1 MPDDYRISELDSV
14 VTITNGDLVELSTV
28 DGSSE
33 SGYTSVKATI
43 TQLADKI
50 LKGIQFATDLDT
62 ENKTIIGAINEL
74 KVMAG
79 TTAPTAAQG
88 VDGNLYIQYTAGT
101 GGADDVIDGL
111 YIKLDGAWCEISTG
125 GGGSGGHEIIDN
137 SGTALTQRTNL
148 QFKGAYSE
156 DNSGDDTTE
165 VNVVRSMTKAQYNQL
180 SSDEKVGMINVTDED
195 ITATDLPISAND
207 PTDTKSYIDTGLSGK
222 ADTNDTYTKSEI
234 DNFLNGNVKLAYW
247 SSQAISNY
255 SIPLANLRS
264 ASGRDYGMAIVFAW
278 KEIFAFHYDSNANLP
293 VYNLT
298 QGGNR
303 TMTAAYNSSTQSI
316 DLTFS
321 GGNVWYGIG
330 VLAI

>member
-14 VTITNGDLVELSTV
+14 ITITNGDLVELSTV
-28 DGSSE
+28 DNNSE
-33 SGYTSVKATI
+33 SGYASVKSTI

-74 KVMAG
+74 KVIAG

-125 GGGSGGHEIIDN
+125 GSGSGGHTILDN
-137 SGTALTQRTNL
+137 SGTALTQRANL

-165 VNVVRSMTKAQYNQL
+165 VNVVRSMTKTLYNQL
-180 SSDEKVGMINVTDED
+180 SPDKKVGIINITDEEV
-195 ITATDLPISAND
+195 TGEDLPISASDNKTIKNYID
-207 PTDTKSYIDTGLSGK
+207 DLHTVKTIINGTNGIYLRKIGNMYRLDCIYSRVDYVYNAISQYATQGLQAGFLYITNVGMVFFRMQNGSLSLLSMNNWSALPTTDT
-222 ADTNDTYTKSEI
+222 SEI
-234 DNFLNGNVKLAYW
+234 NGSVTWYENV
-247 SSQAISNY
+247 
-255 SIPLANLRS
+255 
-264 ASGRDYGMAIVFAW
+264 
-278 KEIFAFHYDSNANLP
+278 
-293 VYNLT
+293 
-298 QGGNR
+298 
-303 TMTAAYNSSTQSI
+303 
-316 DLTFS
+316 
-321 GGNVWYGIG
+321 
-330 VLAI
+330 